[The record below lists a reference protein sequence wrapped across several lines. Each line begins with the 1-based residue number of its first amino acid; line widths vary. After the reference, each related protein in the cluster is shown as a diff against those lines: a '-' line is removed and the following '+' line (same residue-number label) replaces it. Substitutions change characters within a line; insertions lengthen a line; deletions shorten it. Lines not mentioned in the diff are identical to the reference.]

1 MSELLQ
7 SQELP
12 IDFLDAKG
20 AHMAMDLG
28 CVKIA
33 EHAGF
38 IQPLSNGPDG
48 TMKTIRLNWLVLPAP
63 SSH

>member
-1 MSELLQ
+1 LQ
-7 SQELP
+7 SQEIP
-12 IDFLDAKG
+12 IDFIDGDG

-38 IQPLSNGPDG
+38 VQPLTDGPKG
-48 TMKTIRLNWLVLPAP
+48 HLETVRLAWSVSAP
-63 SSH
+63 K

>member
-1 MSELLQ
+1 MAEQLQ

-12 IDFLDAKG
+12 INFLDATG

-38 IQPLSNGPDG
+38 IRPLTDGSDG
-48 TMKTIRLNWLVLPAP
+48 TMKTIHLNWLVLP
-63 SSH
+63 SKS